1 MKRMIVFLCI
11 VMCTSLFGF
20 SKWLNTARITYQDG
34 DFDRAKYACES
45 GIAEGERHFELY
57 AILGGS
63 LIGLGDYQAAAIALD
78 SAFVIDSVQVLE
90 WMVKKGG
97 YPYYYQAYYFSAR
110 ELFEKAL
117 YEPALAKLV
126 KSPVLAPDDINTLV
140 LKGTIF
146 YQLDRLDQ
154 ANAVYRRILDI
165 DPDNADV
172 HFLIG
177 KALFEGKQF
186 DSSLVYMANAGEN
199 YKKEYDRKAQLLFKN
214 LTEVKNELVQKIL
227 WLWSR
232 QDLDSLDIVVKSE
245 LLHEDG
251 IVVYK
256 KTIEQYAK
264 VAGDLARSYY
274 YIGMSYYY
282 LKNDSLALQ
291 YLKTSLKYN
300 PDDPDALFFTGESI
314 LRSGDYQ
321 GALPYFRYLVHVK
334 HDDVYGWFYIG
345 VCYMQLKDFEK
356 ALDAFENH
364 VLALNPG
371 HIDAMTNLAYI
382 YNEQGN
388 SAKANEY
395 LNRVQELQDQ

>member
-1 MKRMIVFLCI
+1 MKRTIVFLCM

-20 SKWLNTARITYQDG
+20 SKWLNTARITYQDS
-34 DFDRAKYACES
+34 DFERAKYACES

-63 LIGLGDYQAAAIALD
+63 RIGLGSYQAASSALD
-78 SAFVIDSVQVLE
+78 SAFAIDSIEVLE
-90 WMVKKGG
+90 WMTRKGG

-110 ELFEKAL
+110 ELFEKAQH
-117 YEPALAKLV
+117 EPALAKLAR
-126 KSPVLAPDDINTLV
+126 SSVLAPDDINTLI
-140 LKGTIF
+140 LKGAIL
-146 YQLDRLDQ
+146 YQMDRPEE
-154 ANAVYRRILDI
+154 ANSVYRKILAI

-177 KALFEGKQF
+177 KTLFEAEQF
-186 DSSLVYMANAGEN
+186 DSSLAYLAHAIES
-199 YKKEYDRKAQLLFKN
+199 YKIDYDRKAQLLYKN
-214 LTEVKNELVQKIL
+214 CTEIKNELIQRIL
-227 WLWSR
+227 RLWSK
-232 QDLDSLDIVVKSE
+232 QDLDSLDIVVKNE
-245 LLHEDG
+245 LLHEGG

-274 YIGMSYYY
+274 YTGMSYYY
-282 LKNDSLALQ
+282 LKNDSLAMHH
-291 YLKTSLKYN
+291 LKASLKYN
-300 PDDPDALFFTGESI
+300 CEDPDALFFTGESI
-314 LRSGDYQ
+314 LRSGDFP

-334 HDDVYGWFYIG
+334 SDDVYGWFYSG
-345 VCYMQLKDFEK
+345 VCYMQLKDYEK

-364 VLALNPG
+364 VLKLSPE

-395 LNRVQELQDQ
+395 LKRVQELQNR